1 LSPECLKASIEI
13 PTLADKLTGTDI
25 SRGLFLNLVETLGR
39 KVLCIAQLS
48 VWSRQFVFSLRSSFH
63 QALNVNQ
70 NLLLK
75 QRYLEAVM

>member
-25 SRGLFLNLVETLGR
+25 SRGLFLSLVETLGR

-48 VWSRQFVFSLRSSFH
+48 VWSQQFVASLRSSFH
-63 QALNVNQ
+63 QVLIVNQ
-70 NLLLK
+70 NLRLK
-75 QRYLEAVM
+75 QHYHEALI